1 MKSAKKYAPK
11 RNNNMKTTRKTR
23 KTRKTQKTKK
33 GLKTIRKTTRKRS
46 NQLGGVLSEKNI
58 EKGNL
63 LHAKLE
69 FDDRYP
75 TGSLIRAFIKYTI
88 NEIEELDKETIKSI
102 YTEWREEEAT
112 RRKELRHL
120 KSEKKRASMAIRSHE
135 ENPEN
140 PKKRSRKSNVDIT
153 DSPFKLTSRVV
164 AGVNASDDTELF
176 NIDGKNLFTE
186 EEDFHKLAHGHD
198 ENMIGV
204 NPSYS
209 DNINEQDA
217 LDLFADI
224 EDPK

>member
-11 RNNNMKTTRKTR
+11 RKNNMKTTRKTR

-164 AGVNASDDTELF
+164 AGVNASDDSELF

-198 ENMIGV
+198 ENMIWV

>member
-11 RNNNMKTTRKTR
+11 RKNNMKTTRKTR
-23 KTRKTQKTKK
+23 KTKKTKKTKK

-164 AGVNASDDTELF
+164 AGVNASDDSELF

>member
-11 RNNNMKTTRKTR
+11 RKNNMKTTRKTR

-164 AGVNASDDTELF
+164 AGVNASDDSELF

-198 ENMIGV
+198 ENIIGV

>member
-11 RNNNMKTTRKTR
+11 RKNNMKTTRKTR